1 LCCSSENIPKIDYK
15 HLLKALRLT
24 PSQKRLLYALCQQ
37 PTAHVFAVDYMAKH
51 GLTLGGIRSA
61 LDRLD
66 NLCLI
71 KRDSAEVWRL
81 ANPGMQAWLHLL
93 LTTNDPEK
101 AEHLRFGE
109 WDGPTSKQLVLT
121 KAVLRAAEQL
131 NITTPQLA
139 SVLGVGRTTGEHL
152 VSGNYDLSMTKK
164 EWELGTLFV
173 RMNIALDVLVGGS
186 QADAQKWLNS
196 GNTAFG
202 GQKPIQLIPTIE
214 GLVRVVQYLE
224 SVDK

>member
-1 LCCSSENIPKIDYK
+1 LCCSSDNIPQVDYK

-24 PSQKRLLYALCQQ
+24 PSQKRLLYALCRQ
-37 PTAHVFAVDYMAKH
+37 PAAHVFAADYMAKH
-51 GLTLGGIRSA
+51 GLTSGGIRSA
-61 LDRLD
+61 LDKLD

-71 KRDSAEVWRL
+71 KRDSTGVWRL

-109 WDGPTSKQLVLT
+109 WDGPASKQLVLT

-139 SVLGVGRTTGEHL
+139 SILGFSRTTAKHL
-152 VSGNYDLSMTKK
+152 VSGNYELSPAKK
-164 EWELGTLFV
+164 EWELGALFV
-173 RMNIALDVLVGGS
+173 RLNTALDVLLGGS

-196 GNTAFG
+196 GNAAFG
-202 GQKPIQLIPTIE
+202 SQKPIQLIPTIE
-214 GLVRVVQYLE
+214 GLVRAVQYLE

>member
-1 LCCSSENIPKIDYK
+1 MDK
-15 HLLKALRLT
+15 
-24 PSQKRLLYALCQQ
+24 
-37 PTAHVFAVDYMAKH
+37 
-51 GLTLGGIRSA
+51 
-61 LDRLD
+61 LD

-71 KRDSAEVWRL
+71 KQDSTGVWRL

-109 WDGPTSKQLVLT
+109 WAEPTSKQLMLT

-131 NITTPQLA
+131 NISMAQLA
-139 SVLGVGRTTGEHL
+139 LILGVGRTTVKHL
-152 VSGNYDLSMTKK
+152 VSGNYELSPAKK

-202 GQKPIQLIPTIE
+202 GQKPIQLIATVE
-214 GLVRVVQYLE
+214 RLVRVVQYLE

>member
-1 LCCSSENIPKIDYK
+1 MCCSSDNIHQVDYK

-24 PSQKRLLYALCQQ
+24 PSQKRLLYALCRQ
-37 PTAHVFAVDYMAKH
+37 PTAHVFAADYMAKH
-51 GLTLGGIRSA
+51 GLTSGGIRSA
-61 LDRLD
+61 LDKLD

-71 KRDSAEVWRL
+71 KQDLTGVWRL
-81 ANPGMQAWLHLL
+81 ANPGMQDWLHLL
-93 LTTNDPEK
+93 LTTDDPEK

-109 WDGPTSKQLVLT
+109 WDGPASKQLVLT

-131 NITTPQLA
+131 NISTAQLA
-139 SVLGVGRTTGEHL
+139 LILGVGRTTVKHL
-152 VSGNYDLSMTKK
+152 VSGNYELSPAKK
-164 EWELGTLFV
+164 EWELGALFV
-173 RMNIALDVLVGGS
+173 RMYLALDVLVGGS

-196 GNTAFG
+196 GNAALG
-202 GQKPIQLIPTIE
+202 SQKPIQLIPTIE

>member
-1 LCCSSENIPKIDYK
+1 LCCSSDNIPQVDYK

-24 PSQKRLLYALCQQ
+24 PSQKRLLYALCRQ
-37 PTAHVFAVDYMAKH
+37 PTAHVFAADFMTKH
-51 GLTLGGIRSA
+51 GLTSGGIRSA
-61 LDRLD
+61 LDKLD

-71 KRDSAEVWRL
+71 KQDSTGVWRL

-109 WDGPTSKQLVLT
+109 WAEPTSKQLVLT

-131 NITTPQLA
+131 NITTAELA
-139 SVLGVGRTTGEHL
+139 PILGVGRTTVNHL
-152 VSGNYDLSMTKK
+152 VSRNYELSPAKK
-164 EWELGTLFV
+164 EWELGALFV
-173 RMNIALDVLVGGS
+173 RMNIALDVLVSGS

-196 GNTAFG
+196 GNAALG